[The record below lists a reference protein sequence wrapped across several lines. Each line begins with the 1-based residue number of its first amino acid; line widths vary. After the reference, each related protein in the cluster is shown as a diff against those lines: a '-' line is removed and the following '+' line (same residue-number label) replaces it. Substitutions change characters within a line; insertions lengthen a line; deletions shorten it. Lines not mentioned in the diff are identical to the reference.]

1 MDSYMD
7 PESAKPCAQPL
18 LRTYLSSGYPSRS
31 STNISFQWL
40 SLKKASEFSYW
51 KSWPSLGVG
60 VGCRATTAAFPS
72 TFMESTTVGRPKA
85 ASIMVPFMVP
95 HIVAFMV
102 PFIVPYMGC
111 IFSTSHSDNIAHLG
125 GSNVLCIP
133 RWLYYLTLTR
143 VILMKRIDHTQTTLK
158 DWTTMIKHRFDQR
171 VA

>member
-1 MDSYMD
+1 MERVKTIITYKKINFQTKHQLMDSYMD
-7 PESAKPCAQPL
+7 PESMKPCAQPL

-72 TFMESTTVGRPKA
+72 TYMEAAFGRLHNSGAAFGRPTVVD
-85 ASIMVPFMVP
+85 SIMVPFMVP

-102 PFIVPYMGC
+102 PFMVPPMGC
-111 IFSTSHSDNIAHLG
+111 IFSTSHGYVLCIIGN
-125 GSNVLCIP
+125 SNVLCIP
-133 RWLYYLTLTR
+133 RWL
-143 VILMKRIDHTQTTLK
+143 
-158 DWTTMIKHRFDQR
+158 
-171 VA
+171 